1 MCTLGPMRSIEL
13 DPENRR
19 LVLSFPYH
27 PRLVEVVRSLPER
40 RFDPVAKTWSVPC
53 DHAAEVVAVL
63 QDHGFVRTPE
73 VEELLDGSALAG
85 AGLADNVEGPPT
97 LRISQIN
104 ARVRGA
110 IAAAFPEAFW
120 VVGEIAGYER
130 NEHKRHVYFELVEKE
145 EGAEKPRARV
155 TAVLF
160 EKVQP
165 RIRRKLEGAED
176 PFALRDGIEVRFR
189 VRADLY
195 EPSGSYQLIL
205 EDVDPVHT
213 LGKLALARQQ
223 ILKVLTERGLRDRNH
238 SRPLPELPLEVAVI
252 TSWGSDAYNDLL
264 KELEQS
270 GYAFHLT
277 VYDARM
283 QGRELKRTVAAGLA
297 YFARHAGDHDVLVL
311 ARGGGSRTDLV
322 WFDDLD
328 LAVAVAEHP
337 LKVVCGIGHERD
349 RGVLDCITTSVKTPT
364 AAAQVLVKQVAG
376 AVEVLDARL
385 ERVILGA
392 RHHCLEETDRLRRL
406 GLRICT
412 TTGMRIQA
420 ARHVVDQRARLV
432 VQAVQAGLRAARIA
446 VVNRTDR
453 LRTAAGVATR
463 MSTARV
469 EAAGRA
475 LDPHRLAALVHQ
487 ARRHVEALESRLR
500 ALDPVQVLKR
510 GFAVVRDQ
518 EGRIVTGIARLRPD
532 DTIDVELRDGRAG
545 ARVQA
550 VRPATRE
557 SQTSTK
563 GNPKR

>member
-1 MCTLGPMRSIEL
+1 MRRIEL

-19 LVLSFPYH
+19 LVLTFPYH
-27 PRLVEVVRSLPER
+27 PRLVEVVRGLPER
-40 RFDPVAKTWSVPC
+40 RFDPESKTWSVPC
-53 DHAAEVVAVL
+53 DHAAEVVALL
-63 QDHGFVRTPE
+63 QDHGFVRAPE
-73 VEELLDGSALAG
+73 VEELLGGAAG
-85 AGLADNVEGPPT
+85 AVGGPALDEDAPPT

-130 NEHKRHVYFELVEKE
+130 NQHKRHVYFELVEKE

-165 RIRRKLEGAED
+165 RIRRKLEKAEE
-176 PFALRDGIEVRFR
+176 PFVLRDGIEVRFL

-213 LGKLALARQQ
+213 LGKLALARQK
-223 ILKVLTERGLRDRNH
+223 ILKVLTERGLRDRNR
-238 SRPLPELPLEVAVI
+238 SRPLPDLPLTVAVI

-270 GYAFHLT
+270 GYAFALT

-283 QGRELKRTVAAGLA
+283 QGRELKGTVAAGLN
-297 YFARHAGDHDVLVL
+297 YFARRAADHDVLVL

-364 AAAQVLVKQVAG
+364 AAAQLLVKQVAG
-376 AVEVLDARL
+376 AEEGLDVRM
-385 ERVILGA
+385 ERVVLGA
-392 RHHCLEETDRLRRL
+392 RQRCLEEAERLRRL

-412 TTGMRIQA
+412 TTTMRIQA
-420 ARHVVDQRARLV
+420 ARQAVDHRARLV

-446 VVNRTDR
+446 VVGRTDR

-463 MSTARV
+463 MSAARV
-469 EAAGRA
+469 EAMLRVLHPDRMA
-475 LDPHRLAALVHQ
+475 LLMHR

-500 ALDPVQVLKR
+500 ALDPVRVLKR
-510 GFAVVRDQ
+510 GFAVVRDPK
-518 EGRIVTGIARLRPD
+518 GRIVTSIGGLQPD

-545 ARVQA
+545 ARVEE
-550 VRPATRE
+550 VRPAASE
-557 SQTSTK
+557 SRTFTK
-563 GNPKR
+563 GNPTP